1 MSLLLPG
8 AIQYYWSQQVIRQQ
22 KLLHSAFFYWISD
35 TRKKDRSCPTHSW
48 AQKVPSP
55 NLLKRKCISG
65 VARICII
72 IIFHLSKLWKA
83 KFSILCDVIF
93 LARLQEN
100 LTSITLRSERVK
112 SWAVTAPG
120 AKFVEAVLT
129 NNKKHRHFCL
139 LTHSRPLEGTT
150 QKWTWCHPP
159 LHRSGTRHLGF
170 LQWWPHKR
178 KSFSH
183 QTQVKAA

>member
-1 MSLLLPG
+1 MKSQVLHTVWCHISCEAAGEIWHWSLSG
-8 AIQYYWSQQVIRQQ
+8 V
-22 KLLHSAFFYWISD
+22 KG
-35 TRKKDRSCPTHSW
+35 
-48 AQKVPSP
+48 
-55 NLLKRKCISG
+55 LKRKCISG

-93 LARLQEN
+93 LVRLQEN

-129 NNKKHRHFCL
+129 NNKKHRHFCF

-159 LHRSGTRHLGF
+159 LHRSPTRLGF

-178 KSFSH
+178 KSGHISH